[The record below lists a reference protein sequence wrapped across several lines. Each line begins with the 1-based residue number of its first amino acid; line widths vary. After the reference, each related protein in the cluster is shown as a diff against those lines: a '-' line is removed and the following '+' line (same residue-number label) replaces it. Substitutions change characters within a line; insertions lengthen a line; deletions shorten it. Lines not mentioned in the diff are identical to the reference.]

1 MKANLTLNFFTN
13 YDICHAFII
22 SFTSTLR
29 KQLNQKHTMNERD
42 ELLIKLANMLV
53 ADEWDCAYNLAE
65 MTKTIETQEEI
76 KRIAKRLYHKH
87 EGYDI

>member
-1 MKANLTLNFFTN
+1 
-13 YDICHAFII
+13 
-22 SFTSTLR
+22 
-29 KQLNQKHTMNERD
+29 MNERD

-53 ADEWDCAYNLAE
+53 ANEWDYAYNLAE
-65 MTKTIETQEEI
+65 MTETLETKEEI